1 MDIVESVSPT
11 MPANMEEEESEDEDE
26 KMRRYKEAVKNK
38 VISTTNLLCI
48 WDCANIWLYI
58 SEGLAIVVFDPF
70 TACLARLSGGFLKGD
85 SLICLPRLIRYR
97 FSWRSAEAG

>member
-38 VISTTNLLCI
+38 VVATTNLLCI

-58 SEGLAIVVFDPF
+58 FDSSCFKVSVGYLTSEII
-70 TACLARLSGGFLKGD
+70 GFASSFLD
-85 SLICLPRLIRYR
+85 LRP
-97 FSWRSAEAG
+97 